1 MSFSRYV
8 RPGLAAACMSPSY
21 IMPGHWL
28 HDMPSH
34 FAANISL
41 TSLPPVCPCMQL
53 RVTRNSF
60 CRRISAHTPRVWPTD
75 DTGKEYG
82 KADSRYVTRDSFVI
96 SMEAF
101 TAFVVGPMC
110 FWAVLAMVRQHSWR
124 HVLQLIVSVC
134 QLYGDV
140 LYFATTGIEGTE
152 AISPRMQ
159 GLYSVE
165 EASMAQ
171 ILYGVPP
178 RADAWCI

>member
-1 MSFSRYV
+1 MWR
-8 RPGLAAACMSPSY
+8 
-21 IMPGHWL
+21 
-28 HDMPSH
+28 
-34 FAANISL
+34 
-41 TSLPPVCPCMQL
+41 
-53 RVTRNSF
+53 
-60 CRRISAHTPRVWPTD
+60 TD

-140 LYFATTGIEGTE
+140 LYFATTGIEGTA
-152 AISPRMQ
+152 AIFSRMQ
-159 GLYSVE
+159 ACLYSDE
-165 EASMAQ
+165 
-171 ILYGVPP
+171 
-178 RADAWCI
+178 